1 MANALLDNVQKLK
14 GKVPDISG
22 GGGKIKTLVIA
33 ILFVVVA
40 YLVYLVMFG
49 KSEKKITKTVQSG
62 KKMQTISNE
71 DIPINK
77 MTSNYTYSIWI
88 YVNNWNYNY
97 GQEKTIIERASTTG
111 EVAPGIYLASIT
123 NDIIIKSA
131 LEGKGSGIHTCNLA
145 NIPLQKWVHVVVSL
159 NTRAL
164 DVYLDGKLVRTCL
177 LEGVAK
183 SNTNS
188 NLLITPNGGFD
199 GFTSNIKYIPDRVNP
214 QQAYDLYKEG
224 HGSGGA
230 LGGLNKYKV
239 RVSLLEDN
247 NETSSWEI

>member
-1 MANALLDNVQKLK
+1 
-14 GKVPDISG
+14 
-22 GGGKIKTLVIA
+22 
-33 ILFVVVA
+33 
-40 YLVYLVMFG
+40 
-49 KSEKKITKTVQSG
+49 
-62 KKMQTISNE
+62 
-71 DIPINK
+71 
-77 MTSNYTYSIWI
+77 MTSNYTYSMWI

-131 LEGKGSGIHTCNLA
+131 LEGTGSGIHTCNLA

-183 SNTNS
+183 SNNNS

-199 GFTSNIKYIPDRVNP
+199 GFTSNIKYIPDRINP

-224 HGSGGA
+224 PGSGGV
-230 LGGLNKYKV
+230 LGGANKYKV
-239 RVSLLEDN
+239 RVALLEDN

>member
-1 MANALLDNVQKLK
+1 M
-14 GKVPDISG
+14 
-22 GGGKIKTLVIA
+22 
-33 ILFVVVA
+33 
-40 YLVYLVMFG
+40 
-49 KSEKKITKTVQSG
+49 
-62 KKMQTISNE
+62 
-71 DIPINK
+71 
-77 MTSNYTYSIWI
+77 
-88 YVNNWNYNY
+88 
-97 GQEKTIIERASTTG
+97 
-111 EVAPGIYLASIT
+111 
-123 NDIIIKSA
+123 
-131 LEGKGSGIHTCNLA
+131 
-145 NIPLQKWVHVVVSL
+145 SL

-224 HGSGGA
+224 PGSGGA